1 MRAAGKGGRGSPST
15 AKAAGLLAGAQEGRS
30 PSPRGDCRWAACREL
45 RSRAWALWRG
55 CFKILIAGEGGMNEA
70 VFDEE
75 VREQRESKIVTH
87 QPTPATQPRSPPTK
101 SEPVGLPPRRAGP
114 EPWPSRPRRRAAAR
128 GAAASTATPDQVE
141 EEAGGGVANELARAA
156 SRPGSHDAESS
167 RDMRGQ
173 SAGSDA
179 PPRPGRRVSRRGC
192 FKILTQGER
201 E

>member
-55 CFKILIAGEGGMNEA
+55 CFKILIAGEGGMDEA

-141 EEAGGGVANELARAA
+141 EEAGGGVASELAR
-156 SRPGSHDAESS
+156 SRQQTRQS
-167 RDMRGQ
+167 RRREQQRHARPVGRERR
-173 SAGSDA
+173 
-179 PPRPGRRVSRRGC
+179 PPRSGRRVSRRGC